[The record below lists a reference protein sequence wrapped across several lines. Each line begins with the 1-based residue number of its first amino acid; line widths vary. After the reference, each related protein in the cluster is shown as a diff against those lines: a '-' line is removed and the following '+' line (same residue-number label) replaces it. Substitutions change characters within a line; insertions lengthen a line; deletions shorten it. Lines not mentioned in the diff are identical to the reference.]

1 MPITMDDGRMTE
13 PDDEDLLTDAMP
25 EMPQAL
31 PDDEDEPEF
40 AERETTIAGNA
51 RWSAPAADQ
60 AIWRPSTSPW
70 DRPEF
75 RAQLDWLSRRLAD
88 AADTRKAVAALP
100 AENIREDRRDRL
112 LAGATRQIAHA
123 SHLRRQILGAIE
135 PYCGK
140 RGQESNLTTDIDGL
154 LASLFGNDPRAAFLS
169 AMTLNGI
176 VPSSA
181 MIAAGAALQGF
192 HVVGDPKGTQYGWAI
207 LHRAP
212 ALGSFGSWRTGAVF
226 HWGDATPANEATF
239 DQDYRR
245 ALAAQPTSRAA

>member
-1 MPITMDDGRMTE
+1 MPITMDDGQMT
-13 PDDEDLLTDAMP
+13 
-25 EMPQAL
+25 
-31 PDDEDEPEF
+31 
-40 AERETTIAGNA
+40 ERETKIAGSA
-51 RWSAPAADQ
+51 RWAAPAADQ
-60 AIWRPSTSPW
+60 AIWSPSTSPW

-75 RAQLDWLSRRLAD
+75 AAQLDWLSRRLSD
-88 AADTRKAVAALP
+88 AADARKAVAALP

-112 LAGATRQIAHA
+112 LAGSTRQIAHA
-123 SHLRRQILGAIE
+123 SHLRRQILGCVE

-140 RGQESNLTTDIDGL
+140 RGLVPDLSTDIDGL

-181 MIAAGAALQGF
+181 VIAAGAALQTF
-192 HVVGDPKGTQYGWAI
+192 HVVGDPVGTRCGWSI

-239 DQDYRR
+239 DQDFRR

>member
-1 MPITMDDGRMTE
+1 MPITMDDGRMAE
-13 PDDEDLLTDAMP
+13 PDDEDLLADAMQEEAEASP
-25 EMPQAL
+25 L
-31 PDDEDEPEF
+31 DDDEPVL
-40 AERETTIAGNA
+40 AERETTFAANA
-51 RWSAPAADQ
+51 RWTAPIADEPVWTPSA
-60 AIWRPSTSPW
+60 SPW

-88 AADTRKAVAALP
+88 AACARKEVAALP

-112 LAGATRQIAHA
+112 LAGSTRQIAHA

-135 PYCGK
+135 PYSVEHGLDT
-140 RGQESNLTTDIDGL
+140 NPVTDIDGL
-154 LASLFGNDPRAAFLS
+154 LASIFGDDPRAAFLS

-181 MIAAGAALQGF
+181 VIAAGAALQTF
-192 HVVGDPKGTQYGWAI
+192 HVVGDPVGTRCGWSI